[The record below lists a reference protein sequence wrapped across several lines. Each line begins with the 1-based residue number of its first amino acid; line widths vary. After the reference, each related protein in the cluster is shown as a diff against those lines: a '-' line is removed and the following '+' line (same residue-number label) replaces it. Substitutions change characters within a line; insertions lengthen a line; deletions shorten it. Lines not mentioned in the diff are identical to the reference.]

1 VAWRHDTGDDGPV
14 TVVAPARERPAATH
28 TKAAVGALNDAG
40 GRKARRD
47 LDARVLA
54 PHVFLSLRR
63 EQGEVPVVNAEDRED
78 PAARPADRGDLHDGT
93 VERAGIEL
101 EALIALRLDA
111 AKESGRLEV
120 LERLVGES
128 PQLFGMHGALAHCRQ
143 QRADTGEI
151 VVRCHITWGAHGH
164 RRDSVRVLAHRRSPA
179 PEG

>member
-1 VAWRHDTGDDGPV
+1 MKGSSATRVLSRTFTRVLDCSRKVAS
-14 TVVAPARERPAATH
+14 APSATP
-28 TKAAVGALNDAG
+28 TEAAVGALNDAG

-78 PAARPADRGDLHDGT
+78 PAARPADCGDLHDGT

-101 EALIALRLDA
+101 EAFIALRLDA

-128 PQLFGMHGALAHCRQ
+128 PQLFGMHGALAERRQ
-143 QRADTGEI
+143 QRTDTGEI
-151 VVRCHITWGAHGH
+151 IVGSQRILGVVMATSTAW
-164 RRDSVRVLAHRRSPA
+164 
-179 PEG
+179 